1 MDILAERMKQLRT
14 EANIKQE
21 DLAREL
27 GLSIS
32 AYRRY
37 EWGAREPGASV
48 IRAIATYFHVSAD
61 WLLGLSGTRN

>member
-14 EANIKQE
+14 ETNIKQE
-21 DLAREL
+21 DLAAEL

-48 IRAIATYFHVSAD
+48 VRALAAYFHVSAD
-61 WLLGLSGTRN
+61 WLLGLTDERH